1 MYAASLTV
9 AVWTLTSKRV
19 LKREKPWSALPLA
32 DNCSSNVWESPQP
45 LPVIQS
51 NKTIRLYTSLNRVYN
66 THMGKSIPLKP
77 GCALPCLP
85 ARERPAHPYSPLS
98 WPSARPPPCPPPVL
112 LHNSAQCSQCISKN
126 FELFCNAVLV
136 FDCIAWLGCWGQT
149 WAKRSPSINLCL
161 SHSLWAQVI
170 DSKGRTNGYNQVLIH
185 AFQLVVATFV
195 QNSSK
200 VDSQMRC

>member
-51 NKTIRLYTSLNRVYN
+51 NKTIRLCTSLNRVCTIYTWGRVSHWSLVVPCPAYLLESALLIHIHLWAGLQLGLPPVHHQYYN
-66 THMGKSIPLKP
+66 TIV
-77 GCALPCLP
+77 
-85 ARERPAHPYSPLS
+85 LS
-98 WPSARPPPCPPPVL
+98 VMYL
-112 LHNSAQCSQCISKN
+112 KN
-126 FELFCNAVLV
+126 FELFFNAVLV

-161 SHSLWAQVI
+161 PHSLWAQVI
-170 DSKGRTNGYNQVLIH
+170 DSIGRTNGYNEALIH
-185 AFQLVVATFV
+185 AFQLVVTTFV
-195 QNSSK
+195 E
-200 VDSQMRC
+200 